1 MTVDP
6 AEVTLAALAGP
17 DAAAVLAGLRSDQP
31 VAWVPVLDAWLVGTY
46 DLAVA
51 VMRDATTFTVDD
63 PGFSTARVVGPSM
76 LSLDGAEHLRH
87 RRPFGQIFRAS
98 QVAARFGPDTSAL
111 AAELV
116 AAVRPAGVADLRAEL
131 AGPLSVAVVT
141 AALGLRGAD
150 AATVLRW
157 YAAIVGAVT
166 DITAGTPPGAEA
178 ATAMADLAAAVQ
190 AVLDSGQDSLLASAA
205 PALSPAE
212 VTSNAAVIMFG
223 GIDTT
228 EGMITNTLLHVLRD
242 DELVAALR
250 ADRSGLDAVVEESL
264 RLEPAASVV
273 DRYATAD
280 VTLAG
285 ASIRRGDLVRV
296 SLLAA
301 NRDPAIFPDPDTFDP
316 TRPNL
321 EDQLAFA
328 RGPHSCLAMDLAR
341 LETRAALTA
350 VLDGLPGIGLTGP
363 VDVRGLVFRKPDAL
377 PTIWDPV
384 D

>member
-1 MTVDP
+1 MTGAVEISLSD
-6 AEVTLAALAGP
+6 LDGP
-17 DAAAVLAGLRSDQP
+17 GTAAVLAGLRREHP
-31 VAWVPVLDAWLVGTY
+31 VAWVSVLDCWLVNSY
-46 DLAVA
+46 DLAVE
-51 VMRDATTFTVDD
+51 VMRDASIFTVDD
-63 PGFSTARVVGPSM
+63 PRFSTAQVVGPSM

-87 RRPFGQIFRAS
+87 RRPFGGAFRAS
-98 QVAARFGPDTSAL
+98 RVADRFEPRTSTL
-111 AAELV
+111 AGELV
-116 AAVRPAGVADLRAEL
+116 ATVRPEGTANLRAEL

-166 DITAGTPPGAEA
+166 DITAGSPPRADA
-178 ATAMADLAAAVQ
+178 AIAMADLAAAVQ
-190 AVLDSGQDSLLASAA
+190 AVLDSGEDSLLASAA
-205 PALSPAE
+205 PALSSAE
-212 VTSNAAVIMFG
+212 ITSNAAVIMFG

-228 EGMITNTLLHVLRD
+228 EGMITNALLHVLRD
-242 DELVAALR
+242 NELVKALG
-250 ADRSGLDAVVEESL
+250 ADRSGLDAVIEESL

-280 VTLAG
+280 ITLAG
-285 ASIRRGDLVRV
+285 APIRRGDLVRV

-301 NRDPAIFPDPDTFDP
+301 NRDPAVFPDPDTFDP
-316 TRPNL
+316 SRPNL
-321 EDQLAFA
+321 AEQLAFA

-350 VLDGLPGIGLTGP
+350 VLDGLPGARLAGP

-377 PTIWDPV
+377 PTIWDPL